1 MKEEFLHYLWKYN
14 LYDANKLV
22 DNEGNRIEVL
32 HPGEY
37 NRDSGPDFFNAR
49 LRIGGLEWAG
59 NVEVHIKSSDF
70 DNHRH
75 NFDPAFDNIILH
87 VVSEIDRQV
96 FNSRGE
102 EVLTALLV
110 FDVEM
115 FEKYVSLVNNPFII
129 ACQTGIKV
137 LDPLHICHWLGSLVI
152 ERIQEKSEHI
162 FKIFST
168 TGNDWEE
175 TFYRLLSRYFGFRV
189 NTEPFEMLASAL
201 PFIII
206 RKHSDNLFQL
216 EALLFGTAGL
226 LDEGL
231 FREAVNDTY
240 YLNLIK
246 EYKVLSAKYS
256 LHPVHGWIWKF
267 AKLRPA
273 NLPTVRISQLA
284 ALLATT
290 GGLFS
295 RILEADDITS
305 LKRIFEVR
313 ASEYWDD
320 HFVFGKKSRSY
331 PKTAGSQAADILLIN
346 AVIPAL
352 FAYGKIRD
360 SHDICDRA
368 LSFLEELG
376 PEENSATDE
385 WKTAGIEADS
395 AFITQALIQLKNSY
409 CRKRK
414 CLDCRIG
421 ARLIGIGASFKK
433 PDELILEPD
442 PPSPSR
448 SAKATRDDFFRK
460 SGKL

>member
-37 NRDSGPDFFNAR
+37 NHDSGPDFFNAR

-59 NVEVHIKSSDF
+59 NIEVHIKASDF
-70 DNHRH
+70 DSHRH
-75 NFDPAFDNIILH
+75 NLDPAFDNIILH
-87 VVSEIDRQV
+87 VVSEIDRKV
-96 FNSRGE
+96 FNSSGQ

-110 FDVEM
+110 FDTAM
-115 FEKYVSLVNNPFII
+115 LEKYISLVNNPFII
-129 ACQTGIKV
+129 ACQTSIKE
-137 LDPLHICHWLGSLVI
+137 LDPLHIRHWLGSLAI
-152 ERIQEKSEHI
+152 ERLREKSEHI
-162 FKIFST
+162 LEIFSA
-168 TGNDWEE
+168 TGNDWDE
-175 TFYRLLSRYFGFRV
+175 TFYRMLSRYFGFRV

-201 PFIII
+201 SFRII

-231 FREAVNDTY
+231 FREAVNDRY
-240 YLNLIK
+240 YLNLIR

-256 LHPVHGWIWKF
+256 LRSIHGWIWKF
-267 AKLRPA
+267 SRLRPA
-273 NLPTVRISQLA
+273 NFPTVRISQLA

-295 RILEADDITS
+295 RILEAGDIRT
-305 LKRIFEVR
+305 LMKILEVR
-313 ASEYWDD
+313 SSEYWDD
-320 HFVFGKKSRSY
+320 HFVFGKRSRSY
-331 PKTAGSQAADILLIN
+331 PKSAGSQAADILLVN
-346 AVIPAL
+346 AVIPVL

-360 SHDICDRA
+360 SQDICDRA
-368 LSFLEELG
+368 VSFLEEL
-376 PEENSATDE
+376 ESEVNSAIDE
-385 WKTAGIEADS
+385 WKRTGIEADS
-395 AFITQALIQLKNSY
+395 AFMTQALIQLRNSY

-421 ARLIGIGASFKK
+421 ARLIGMGASFKE
-433 PDELILEPD
+433 PDELILEP
-442 PPSPSR
+442 
-448 SAKATRDDFFRK
+448 
-460 SGKL
+460 